1 VRHAGRDGLF
11 HGPGLDAGWARDVLR
26 AVFYPPGESEIHVA
40 GVTPHPNAVW
50 MVQVA
55 RRKSLRVRHHWCK
68 DTVEYFDSTGRG
80 GGVWCAR

>member
-1 VRHAGRDGLF
+1 MLVATDFFTAQVWTLGGLVMYS
-11 HGPGLDAGWARDVLR
+11 VL
-26 AVFYPPGESEIHVA
+26 FFIHLESREIHVA

-68 DTVEYFDSTGRG
+68 DTVEYFDSTASPLRKGHSRF
-80 GGVWCAR
+80 